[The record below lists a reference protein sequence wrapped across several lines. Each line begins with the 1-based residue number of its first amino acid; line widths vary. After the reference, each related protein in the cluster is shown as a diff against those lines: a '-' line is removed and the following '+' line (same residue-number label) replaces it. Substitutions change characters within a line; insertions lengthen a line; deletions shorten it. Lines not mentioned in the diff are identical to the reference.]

1 MTQIACAI
9 ALGGNLGDPVATF
22 ARALAALQAHPAITV
37 TARSPWYRTPP
48 MGPPQPDYLNGCAL
62 LEVIA
67 AKLDPAGLLAVLL
80 AIEAECG
87 RVRGER
93 WGPRVL
99 DLDLLLYGDRVVTD
113 PGLTVPHPGL
123 RDRAF
128 VLQPLADIAPQWV
141 DPITGQTIA
150 TLRHRIDCTNMICT
164 DIPTNTVNQ
173 IATLATTS
181 PPGPDPAWAD
191 PPALLH

>member
-1 MTQIACAI
+1 MTPIACAI
-9 ALGGNLGDPVATF
+9 ALGGNLGDPAATF
-22 ARALAALQAHPAITV
+22 AHALATLQAHPALIV

-62 LEVIA
+62 LEVRA
-67 AKLDPAGLLAVLL
+67 EQLDPAGLLAVLL
-80 AIEAECG
+80 AVEAQCG

-99 DLDLLLYGDRVVTD
+99 DLDLLLYGDRVISG

-128 VLQPLADIAPQWV
+128 VLQPLADIAPHWV
-141 DPITGQTIA
+141 DPITGRTIA
-150 TLRHRIDCTNMICT
+150 TLRQQVDCTNIHR
-164 DIPTNTVNQ
+164 
-173 IATLATTS
+173 
-181 PPGPDPAWAD
+181 AD
-191 PPALLH
+191 PQALRHG